1 LGVLTP
7 ATPSSSDAFVLR
19 TPSGAEAA
27 TRLRHERPQKRISGT
42 VEVKNDFA
50 ARSSGDGP
58 LNGRGM
64 TVSFVGLGYVGLC
77 TAVAFADRGF
87 DTLGVDVDP
96 ERLALVE
103 VGRAPIHEPGLERL
117 LKKAVLSGRL
127 HVSDDLADVAQ
138 TDVIFLTVGTPSRF
152 DGSIDT
158 SHVERASREVGAAL
172 RSERDMRLVVVKSTV
187 VPGTTRSVVKP
198 LLEESSGKHVG
209 VELGLCTN
217 PEFLKE
223 GSAIEDTF
231 HPDKLVIGGIDG
243 GSVDRLKRLYR
254 AFYGEEMPPT
264 IETTPETAEMIKYAS
279 NAFLATKVSYINTI
293 ANIAQLVPGLDV
305 EQVASAIGLDPR
317 IGPLFLRAGPGY
329 GGSCFPKDVRA
340 LIAFSRER
348 GYDPGL
354 LAAVEKANER
364 QASKV
369 VELSEKLVGSLEDK
383 RVAVLGLAFKKDTDD
398 VREAASIRVIHR
410 LQDKGARVT
419 AYDPMAI
426 PSARRLLGTTVEF
439 AADPKS
445 AIDEAD
451 CCIIMTEWDEFRC
464 LKGKDFAERMRKPNV
479 VDARRLY
486 QRDELEGVNVLAIG
500 MGRSSSVQEHPAPD
514 AKVLA

>member
-254 AFYGEEMPPT
+254 AFYGEEIPPT

-354 LAAVEKANER
+354 LVAVEKANER

-426 PSARRLLGTTVEF
+426 PSARRVLGTAVEF

-445 AIDEAD
+445 AIDKAD

>member
-1 LGVLTP
+1 
-7 ATPSSSDAFVLR
+7 
-19 TPSGAEAA
+19 
-27 TRLRHERPQKRISGT
+27 
-42 VEVKNDFA
+42 
-50 ARSSGDGP
+50 
-58 LNGRGM
+58 
-64 TVSFVGLGYVGLC
+64 
-77 TAVAFADRGF
+77 F

-96 ERLALVE
+96 ERWALVE

-117 LKKAVLSGRL
+117 LKRAVLSGRL
-127 HVSDDLADVAQ
+127 HVSDEPADVAT

-340 LIAFSRER
+340 RR
-348 GYDPGL
+348 
-354 LAAVEKANER
+354 
-364 QASKV
+364 
-369 VELSEKLVGSLEDK
+369 
-383 RVAVLGLAFKKDTDD
+383 VLG
-398 VREAASIRVIHR
+398 
-410 LQDKGARVT
+410 T
-419 AYDPMAI
+419 A
-426 PSARRLLGTTVEF
+426 VEF

-445 AIDEAD
+445 AIDKAD

-500 MGRSSSVQEHPAPD
+500 MGRSSSVQEH
-514 AKVLA
+514 